1 MTPSPFC
8 QLDCNLPAYILVGGK
23 SSRFGRD
30 KARVEVEGRA
40 NVVSLAEPLKSRCR
54 SVTLVAQ
61 RTEDYADLGIFTISD
76 LEANAGPLAG
86 VMTALENLRLQTN
99 PPRDS
104 IDGLPYA
111 HASCWIL
118 SCDLLVRDWAWMD
131 RLTAVHSPE
140 SLVTAY
146 RDATFRPFPAIY
158 TLPMLSVVKQVW
170 DAGQRSM
177 RSALAAAEPRVHWVQ
192 PDGLEMPHS
201 FNTPDEFQQAVDE
214 LDK

>member
-1 MTPSPFC
+1 MTPSPLR
-8 QLDCNLPAYILVGGK
+8 QLDRNLPAYILVGGK

-30 KARVEVEGRA
+30 KARVEVDGRA
-40 NVVSLAEPLKSRCR
+40 NVVSLAESLKSRCR

-61 RTEDYADLGIFTISD
+61 RIEDYADLGIFTLSD

-86 VMTALENLRLQTN
+86 VMTALENLRLQAS

-104 IDGLPYA
+104 IDGFPYV

-131 RLTAVHSPE
+131 RLTAEHSAD
-140 SLVTAY
+140 SMVTAY

-158 TLPMLSVVKQVW
+158 TLQMLSVVKRVW
-170 DAGQRSM
+170 GAGERSM
-177 RSALAAAEPRVHWVQ
+177 RNALAAAEPRVHWVQ
-192 PDGLEMPHS
+192 PDGLEMPRS
-201 FNTPDEFQQAVDE
+201 FNTPDEFQQAVDA
-214 LDK
+214 LNT